1 MTNVSFSNMV
11 GVAATALVFGYTA
24 LGVDIPQKKYHY
36 DSKEPVQQY
45 PNQYDYSIFTQT
57 EHASVTDKIEILH
70 KFSKSILD
78 NIKDIDPE
86 YSALVDEEFWDL
98 L

>member
-1 MTNVSFSNMV
+1 MT
-11 GVAATALVFGYTA
+11 
-24 LGVDIPQKKYHY
+24 
-36 DSKEPVQQY
+36 
-45 PNQYDYSIFTQT
+45 
-57 EHASVTDKIEILH
+57 
-70 KFSKSILD
+70 KSILD